1 MIAPFKDLLIYKRRK
16 IYDVAK
22 HRKDS
27 RLNLGYDYKDKLFNL
42 MTSKHIQRNQ
52 TVREFMLFL
61 NDYFYNIIKGVK
73 HLKVYK
79 NYTVEKDDTNVR

>member
-27 RLNLGYDYKDKLFNL
+27 RLNLGYDYKDDLVNK
-42 MTSKHIQRNQ
+42 MVSKHIQRNQ
-52 TVREFMLFL
+52 TIREFMLFI
-61 NDYFYNIIKGVK
+61 NDYLYNVIKSVK
-73 HLKVYK
+73 HLNAFK
-79 NYTVEKDDTNVR
+79 NYTIEKDDTNVR

>member
-1 MIAPFKDLLIYKRRK
+1 MLTPFKDLLIYKRRK

-27 RLNLGYDYKDKLFNL
+27 RLNTGFDYKDNLFNL
-42 MTSKHIQRNQ
+42 MTSRHIQRNQ
-52 TVREFMLFL
+52 TMREFMLFL
-61 NDYFYNIIKGVK
+61 NDYFYNLIKGVK
-73 HLKVYK
+73 YLKVFK